1 MEHDIDAYQCQ
12 VSDPVSA
19 KSNDADMMVLCR
31 IYRLTGLGYLLGHT
45 DHLMQN
51 VVMLSLSFLIK
62 QACRKTLNI
71 WKPAF
76 AKLLE
81 RCRFRGLRLQRRF
94 CIAVPI

>member
-51 VVMLSLSFLIK
+51 VVMLS
-62 QACRKTLNI
+62 
-71 WKPAF
+71 P
-76 AKLLE
+76 
-81 RCRFRGLRLQRRF
+81 
-94 CIAVPI
+94 